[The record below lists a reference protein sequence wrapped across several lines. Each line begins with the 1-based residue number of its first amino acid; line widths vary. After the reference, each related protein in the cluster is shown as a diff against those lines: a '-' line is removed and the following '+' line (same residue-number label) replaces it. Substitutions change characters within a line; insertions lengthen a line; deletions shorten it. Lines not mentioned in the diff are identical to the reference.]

1 MKKIS
6 LFIIILFGIIQ
17 NTIAQKDTLYLFIE
31 KPFFEYQTIKDIEIG
46 FTVISKDKR
55 FVCDFYKFGVINY
68 QGWDEKGNDIYLNF
82 SQLRKKININDI
94 NYETIKT
101 LTYKKKW
108 WKVHNQLS
116 LYKKIFLVE
125 KIENKTESNTSLYN
139 YYIMPLI
146 YEGTRKNI
154 IPTDLSIKKGK

>member
-6 LFIIILFGIIQ
+6 LLIIILFGITQ
-17 NTIAQKDTLYLFIE
+17 SVIAQKDTLYLFIE
-31 KPFFEYQTIKDIEIG
+31 KPFFQYQTIKNIRVG
-46 FTVISKDKR
+46 FSIMSNDKR
-55 FVCDFYKFGVINY
+55 FVCDYYKFGVINY

-82 SQLRKKININDI
+82 NQLRKKININDI
-94 NYETIKT
+94 NYETIKS
-101 LTYKKKW
+101 LTNKKQW

-125 KIENKTESNTSLYN
+125 KIENKTGSNTSPYN

-154 IPTDLSIKKGK
+154 IPTDL